1 MRVIT
6 IVGARP
12 QFVKAA
18 VVSRALAAVDRSVD
32 ERIVHTGQHFD
43 DNMSDVFFREMDIP
57 RPAVSLGIGGGP
69 HGQMTGR
76 MLESIEQVLVAD
88 RPDWVLVYGDTN
100 STLAGALAAAKLHV
114 PVAHV
119 EAGLRSFNRR
129 MPEEVN
135 RVLTDHVS
143 SLLFAPTAAA
153 VSNLIA
159 EGIPCDMVRQV
170 GDVMFDAM
178 RHYRARA
185 EVCSNV
191 LSRLQLDP
199 RGYVLATVH
208 RAENTDDPSR
218 MAAILSGLGALSEV
232 APVILPMHPRTRK
245 LLATDGRLGSLP
257 GRIRVIDPVGYLDM
271 VMLESHAGLIATDS
285 GGVQKE
291 AFWCGAPCITL
302 RDETEWV
309 ELVECG
315 ANVLVGADAGRIASE
330 GWARFGGRVQRESF
344 YGHGDAGARV
354 AEALR
359 RDNAPTGVP
368 PLEPMPG
375 SVEADAAPID

>member
-1 MRVIT
+1 MRVTT

-18 VVSRALAAVDRSVD
+18 VVSRALAVLDGLID

-43 DNMSDVFFREMDIP
+43 DNMSEVFFREMRIP
-57 RPAVSLGIGGGP
+57 RPAVSLGIGGGA

-100 STLAGALAAAKLHV
+100 STLAGALAAAKLHI

-143 SLLFAPTAAA
+143 SLLFAPTATA
-153 VSNLIA
+153 VTNLSA
-159 EGIPCDMVRQV
+159 EGVAGHMVQQV

-178 RHYRARA
+178 LHYRTRA
-185 EVCSNV
+185 QGSSDV
-191 LSRLQLDP
+191 LSRLELDP
-199 RGYVLATVH
+199 HRYVLATVH

-218 MAAILSGLGALSEV
+218 LAAILAGLSALSEV
-232 APVILPMHPRTRK
+232 APVILPLHPRTAK
-245 LLATDGRLGSLP
+245 LLAVDGRLGSLS
-257 GRIRVIDPVGYLDM
+257 GRIRAIDPVGYLDM
-271 VMLESHAGLIATDS
+271 VMLESYAGLIATDS

-291 AFWCGAPCITL
+291 AFFCGVPCITL

-309 ELVECG
+309 ELVKCG
-315 ANVLVGADAGRIASE
+315 ANVLVGADAQRIASV
-330 GWARFGGRVQRESF
+330 GRDQFGRSVPREPL
-344 YGHGDAGARV
+344 YGLGDAGTRV
-354 AEALR
+354 ADALR
-359 RDNAPTGVP
+359 AAAMGDTG
-368 PLEPMPG
+368 
-375 SVEADAAPID
+375 

>member
-1 MRVIT
+1 MHVVT

-18 VVSRALAAVDRSVD
+18 VVSRALAAAGGSVR

-43 DNMSDVFFREMDIP
+43 DNMSDVFFREMGIP
-57 RPAVSLGIGGGP
+57 RPAVSLGIGGGA

-76 MLESIEQVLVAD
+76 MLEAIEQVLVAD

-100 STLAGALAAAKLHV
+100 STLAGALAAAKLHI

-143 SLLFAPTAAA
+143 ALLLAPTATA
-153 VSNLIA
+153 VANLA
-159 EGIPCDMVRQV
+159 REGIEGGAVRQV

-178 RHYRARA
+178 LHYRALA
-185 EVCSNV
+185 EGS
-191 LSRLQLDP
+191 SRILAELALDP
-199 RGYVLATVH
+199 GGYVLATVH
-208 RAENTDDPSR
+208 RAENTDDPAR
-218 MAAILSGLGALSEV
+218 LAGVLAGLAALSEV
-232 APVILPMHPRTRK
+232 APVVLPLHPRTRK
-245 LLATDGRLGSLP
+245 LLAADGRLGSLP

-271 VMLESHAGLIATDS
+271 VMLEAHAGLIATDS

-291 AFWCGAPCITL
+291 AFFCGVPCITL

-315 ANVLVGADAGRIASE
+315 ANVLVGADAARIAAE
-330 GWARFGGRVQRESF
+330 GKARFGRAVPREPL
-344 YGHGDAGARV
+344 YGCGDAGARV
-354 AEALR
+354 ADAL
-359 RDNAPTGVP
+359 AAFTGT
-368 PLEPMPG
+368 G
-375 SVEADAAPID
+375 R

>member
-18 VVSRALAAVDRSVD
+18 VVSRALAVVDGSVA
-32 ERIVHTGQHFD
+32 ERIVHTGQHYD
-43 DNMSDVFFREMDIP
+43 DNMSEVFFREMGIP
-57 RPAVSLGIGGGP
+57 RPAVSLGIGGGA

-129 MPEEVN
+129 MPEELN
-135 RVLTDHVS
+135 RVLADHVS
-143 SLLFAPTAAA
+143 SLLFAPTASA
-153 VSNLIA
+153 VSNLSG
-159 EGIPCDMVRQV
+159 EGIEGNMVHQV

-178 RHYRARA
+178 LHYRARA
-185 EVCSNV
+185 EGCSDV
-191 LSRLQLDP
+191 LSRLELDP

-218 MAAILSGLGALSEV
+218 MAAVLSGLGMLSEV
-232 APVILPMHPRTRK
+232 APVILPLHPRTKK
-245 LLATDGRLGSLP
+245 LLANDGRLGSLP

-271 VMLESHAGLIATDS
+271 VILESHAGLVATDS

-291 AFWCGAPCITL
+291 AFFCGVPCITL

-315 ANVLVGADAGRIASE
+315 ANVLVGADAERIASE
-330 GWARFGGRVQRESF
+330 GRVRFGRSVPRDPL
-344 YGHGDAGARV
+344 YGHGDAGSRV
-354 AEALR
+354 AEVLV
-359 RDNAPTGVP
+359 GY
-368 PLEPMPG
+368 
-375 SVEADAAPID
+375 